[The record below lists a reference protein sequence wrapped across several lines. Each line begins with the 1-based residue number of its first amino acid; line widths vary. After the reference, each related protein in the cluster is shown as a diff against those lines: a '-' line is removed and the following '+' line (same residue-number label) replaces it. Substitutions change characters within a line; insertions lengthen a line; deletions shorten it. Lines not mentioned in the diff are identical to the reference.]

1 MPLDTSYVRTLG
13 DIYAQRNQA
22 LQGIAQSAL
31 GGAAQVGAAAIGRKK
46 DATALQADLD
56 RTQGNVQMETQQLI
70 DELARIREA
79 RSESNKGP
87 YESAM
92 LEQAEA
98 ETTGKLRDIGKYQ
111 SELGAIGDIGFG
123 NVYKVRMPERLQ
135 PIGSA
140 ASKGRVMDLQA
151 QSELEKTIAL
161 SEGRKA
167 ADAARRQAQLEDDQ
181 RSEARKLAAE
191 QRAADREAKKDARE
205 SGQKAE
211 VDSRKS
217 LTELANAADAIDTNF
232 AMIESN
238 KDVLPKVNTATVA
251 AIQKA
256 KGGKIDKLLAAGVQ
270 GFEGVSATDVPK
282 ISAVAQAIETITAPI
297 RSDTFGAALSVSDR
311 AMSSA
316 NLPAQGD
323 SYDELVRKLKVQREI
338 IARTMQRIE
347 DQGRGAGAQFK
358 GFESTFSK
366 KTLPAWATVQTQA
379 APKVKAG
386 FQEAPGQ

>member
-92 LEQAEA
+92 MEQAEA

-161 SEGRKA
+161 GEGRKA

-191 QRAADREAKKDARE
+191 QRASKREADRDAREAKQAAEREAKKGTDASLTAGETTPIATNLNTIKGTLDHIRTGEQNKDKFGRLPGRGELVKSSVLGSGFGETMRAGAKRLAVSQARVRTQGNPTE
-205 SGQKAE
+205 SDIAAAQDVAGDITLDYDQWKQNQLTVLDEAINQTELQIKLTRDGAQKAAMVE
-211 VDSRKS
+211 
-217 LTELANAADAIDTNF
+217 ELENA
-232 AMIESN
+232 
-238 KDVLPKVNTATVA
+238 KR
-251 AIQKA
+251 Q
-256 KGGKIDKLLAAGVQ
+256 
-270 GFEGVSATDVPK
+270 
-282 ISAVAQAIETITAPI
+282 
-297 RSDTFGAALSVSDR
+297 RAAL
-311 AMSSA
+311 
-316 NLPAQGD
+316 G
-323 SYDELVRKLKVQREI
+323 
-338 IARTMQRIE
+338 
-347 DQGRGAGAQFK
+347 
-358 GFESTFSK
+358 
-366 KTLPAWATVQTQA
+366 QTQA
-379 APKVKAG
+379 APKGPITLDPDDEVVR
-386 FQEAPGQ
+386 